1 MKKFFT
7 LLMAAMSCM
16 AASAKDYT
24 DQLTV
29 NFGGATTST
38 NRISLDRNEDGTLN
52 LVLHDFS
59 FGELPIGD
67 VKVDNI
73 SERQTAS
80 DRSVFYK
87 NGTVSVSLYGSP
99 IDLPLEVAGYELGGR
114 LYAKI
119 FINFGGS
126 TIDCTFGQG
135 FQFLNGGFE
144 NYETGENAEVKYPF
158 HIEPYNWHGFES
170 ADGDWASLVSGTPH
184 TFISDS
190 IAPGSTGQH
199 SVLLTSVDMW
209 SVAIANG
216 TLTTGRLHA
225 GAVSADDPKNNAYLD
240 MSKGDV
246 DKYKA
251 PFYQY
256 MDGTPDSL
264 AVWVKFIQG
273 TPQEDHPYATIS
285 TVITDG
291 TYYQEPCDNDKEY
304 ANILG
309 VARNNKIVTN
319 NGEWQRLVIPFDYD
333 SYKQNG
339 VEGKA
344 IFATISTNADPGCGS
359 VDSLYVDDIQ
369 LIYNN
374 EVKSISFKGN
384 TQKITDQSNVAVTFA
399 GSDEKVSF
407 DDITVTTTPNSFAF
421 PVSESEE
428 EGKVVYTYA
437 VLSNDLSNIIPVRV
451 AISNATGIHGVTSSE
466 NKTQTIYNI
475 NGQRV
480 QTMQPGQVYIVKD
493 ANGTHKVIK

>member
-38 NRISLDRNEDGTLN
+38 NTISLDRNEDGTLN

-59 FGELPIGD
+59 FSGMPIGD

-80 DRSVFYK
+80 GRSVFYK
-87 NGTVSVSLYGSP
+87 KGTVTVSLYGSP
-99 IDLPLEVAGYELGGR
+99 IELPLEVAGYDLDDR

-144 NYETGENAEVKYPF
+144 NYEVGENAEVNYPF
-158 HIEPYNWHGFES
+158 SVEPYNWHGFES
-170 ADGDWASLVSGTPH
+170 ADGDFAPVVNMLGKH
-184 TFISDS
+184 TFISEEH
-190 IAPGSTGQH
+190 APSSTGKY
-199 SVLLTSVDMW
+199 SVMLTSLNMGFTV
-209 SVAIANG
+209 ANG

-225 GAVSADDPKNNAYLD
+225 GAMSADDPKNNAYLD
-240 MSKGDV
+240 MSKEDV
-246 DKYKA
+246 DNYGA

-273 TPQEDHPYATIS
+273 TPQEAHPYATIS

-291 TYYQEPCDNDKEY
+291 TYYQEPCDKEY

-309 VARNNKIVTN
+309 VAHNNKIVTN

-333 SYKQNG
+333 SYKENG

-384 TQKITDQSNVAVTFA
+384 TQEITDQSNVAVTFA
-399 GSDEKVSF
+399 GSNEQVSF
-407 DDITVTTTPNSFAF
+407 KDITVTTTPNSFAF

-428 EGKVVYTYA
+428 DGNVVYTYA

>member
-29 NFGGATTST
+29 NFGEATTST
-38 NRISLDRNEDGTLN
+38 NMISLDRKEDGTLN

-80 DRSVFYK
+80 GRSVFYK
-87 NGTVSVSLYGSP
+87 KGTVTVSLYGSP
-99 IDLPLEVAGYELGGR
+99 IELPLEVAGYDLVDR

-144 NYETGENAEVKYPF
+144 NYEVGENAEVDYPF

-170 ADGDWASLVSGTPH
+170 ADGDLVSLVSGTPH

-209 SVAIANG
+209 LAIANG

-273 TPQEDHPYATIS
+273 TPQEAYPYATIS

-291 TYYQEPCDNDKEY
+291 TYYQEPCDKKY
-304 ANILG
+304 ANIFG

-339 VEGKA
+339 VKGKA
-344 IFATISTNADPGCGS
+344 IFATISTNAAPGCGS
-359 VDSLYVDDIQ
+359 TDSLYVDDIQ

-374 EVKSISFKGN
+374 GVKSISFKGN
-384 TQKITDQSNVAVTFA
+384 TQEITDQSNVAVTFA
-399 GSDEKVSF
+399 GSNEQVSF
-407 DDITVTTTPNSFAF
+407 DDIKVTTTPNSFAF

-428 EGKVVYTYA
+428 DGNVVYTYA

-451 AISNATGIHGVTSSE
+451 TISNATGIHGVTSSE

>member
-38 NRISLDRNEDGTLN
+38 NTISLDRKEDGTLN

-67 VKVDNI
+67 VQVDNI
-73 SERQTAS
+73 SERRIAS

-87 NGTVSVSLYGSP
+87 EDSVMVSLLGKKF
-99 IDLPLEVAGYELGGR
+99 PLQVAGYDLGDR

-119 FINFGGS
+119 YINIDLFGQS
-126 TIDCTFGQG
+126 QVIDCTFGQG
-135 FQFLNGGFE
+135 FQFMNGGFE
-144 NYETGENAEVKYPF
+144 NYEIGENAEVKYPF

-170 ADGDWASLVSGTPH
+170 ADGNLAGFVSSTPH
-184 TFISDS
+184 TFISEEH
-190 IAPGSTGQH
+190 APSSTGKY
-199 SVLLTSVDMW
+199 SVMLTSLQIGNIV
-209 SVAIANG
+209 ANG

-225 GAVSADDPKNNAYLD
+225 GAMSATDFQNNAYLD

-273 TPQEDHPYATIS
+273 TPQEKHPYATIS
-285 TVITDG
+285 TVITNG
-291 TYYQEPCDNDKEY
+291 TYYQEPCDKEY
-304 ANILG
+304 ANIFG
-309 VARNNKIVTN
+309 VARNNKITTN

-333 SYKQNG
+333 RYKQNG
-339 VEGKA
+339 VKGKA

-374 EVKSISFKGN
+374 GVKSISFKGN
-384 TQKITDQSNVAVTFA
+384 TQEITDQSNVAVTFA
-399 GSDEKVSF
+399 GSDEQVSF
-407 DDITVTTTPNSFAF
+407 KDITVTTTPNSFAF

-428 EGKVVYTYA
+428 DGNVVYTYA

>member
-29 NFGGATTST
+29 NFGEATTST
-38 NRISLDRNEDGTLN
+38 NTITLDHNEDGTLN
-52 LVLHDFS
+52 LVLRDFS
-59 FGELPIGD
+59 FNGMSIGD
-67 VKVDNI
+67 VQVDNI
-73 SERQTAS
+73 SKSQTAAG
-80 DRSVFYK
+80 RSVFYK
-87 NGTVSVSLYGSP
+87 NGTVTVSLNGSP
-99 IDLPLEVAGYELGGR
+99 IELPLEVAGYYDLGDR

-119 FINFGGS
+119 FINLFGQV
-126 TIDCTFGQG
+126 IDCTFGQG

-144 NYETGENAEVKYPF
+144 NYEIGENAEVKYPF
-158 HIEPYNWHGFES
+158 HVEPYNWHGFES

-209 SVAIANG
+209 LAIANG

-240 MSKGDV
+240 MSKEDV

-291 TYYQEPCDNDKEY
+291 TYYQEPCNTEY

-339 VEGKA
+339 VKGKA

-359 VDSLYVDDIQ
+359 ADSLYVDDIQ

-374 EVKSISFKGN
+374 GVKSISFKGK
-384 TQKITDQSNVAVTFA
+384 TQEITDQSNVAVTFA
-399 GSDEKVSF
+399 GSNEQVSF

-428 EGKVVYTYA
+428 DGNVVYTYA

>member
-7 LLMAAMSCM
+7 LLMAATSCM

-29 NFGGATTST
+29 NFGEATTST
-38 NRISLDRNEDGTLN
+38 NTITLDHNEDGTLS
-52 LVLHDFS
+52 LVLHDFNFS
-59 FGELPIGD
+59 GMLPIGD

-73 SERQTAS
+73 SESQTAS
-80 DRSVFYK
+80 GRSVFYK
-87 NGTVSVSLYGSP
+87 KDTVSVSLMGNTME
-99 IDLPLEVAGYELGGR
+99 LPLEVAGYDLVDR

-144 NYETGENAEVKYPF
+144 NYEVGENAEVKYPF
-158 HIEPYNWHGFES
+158 HVEPYNWHGFES
-170 ADGDWASLVSGTPH
+170 ADGGWASLVSGTPH

-199 SVLLTSVDMW
+199 SVLLTSVDIMGL
-209 SVAIANG
+209 AIANG

-240 MSKGDV
+240 MSKEDV

-273 TPQEDHPYATIS
+273 TPQENHPYATIS
-285 TVITDG
+285 TAITDG
-291 TYYQEPCDNDKEY
+291 TYYQEPCDKEY
-304 ANILG
+304 TNIFG
-309 VARNNKIVTN
+309 VARNSKITTN

-333 SYKQNG
+333 SYKQKG

-344 IFATISTNADPGCGS
+344 IFATISTNANPGYGS

-374 EVKSISFKGN
+374 EVKSISFKDN
-384 TQKITDQSNVAVTFA
+384 TQEITDQSNVAVTFA
-399 GSDEKVSF
+399 GSDEQVSF

-428 EGKVVYTYA
+428 DGNVVYTYA

>member
-38 NRISLDRNEDGTLN
+38 NTISLDRNEDGTLN

-59 FGELPIGD
+59 FSGMPIGD
-67 VKVDNI
+67 VQVDNI
-73 SERQTAS
+73 SESQTAS

-87 NGTVSVSLYGSP
+87 NGTVTVSLMGQT
-99 IDLPLEVAGYELGGR
+99 IELPLEVAGYDLGDR

-119 FINFGGS
+119 LIKFGDS

-135 FQFLNGGFE
+135 FQFQNGGFE
-144 NYETGENAEVKYPF
+144 NYEIGENAEVKYPF

-170 ADGDWASLVSGTPH
+170 ADGDLAGFVSGTPH
-184 TFISDS
+184 TFISEEH
-190 IAPGSTGQH
+190 APGSTGQH
-199 SVLLTSVDMW
+199 SVLVTSVDMW
-209 SVAIANG
+209 LAIANG

-225 GAVSADDPKNNAYLD
+225 GAVSADDSKNNAYLD
-240 MSKGDV
+240 MSKEDV

-273 TPQEDHPYATIS
+273 TPQEAHPYATIS
-285 TVITDG
+285 TAITDG
-291 TYYQEPCDNDKEY
+291 TYYQEPCDKEY
-304 ANILG
+304 TNILG

-359 VDSLYVDDIQ
+359 TDSLYVDDIQ

-384 TQKITDQSNVAVTFA
+384 TQEITDQSNVAVTFA
-399 GSDEKVSF
+399 GSNEQVSF
-407 DDITVTTTPNSFAF
+407 KDITITTTPNSFAF

-428 EGKVVYTYA
+428 DGNVVYTYA

>member
-38 NRISLDRNEDGTLN
+38 NTISLDRNEDGTLN

-59 FGELPIGD
+59 FSGMPIGD
-67 VKVDNI
+67 VQVDNI

-80 DRSVFYK
+80 RRSVFYK
-87 NGTVSVSLYGSP
+87 KGTVTVSLYGSP
-99 IDLPLEVAGYELGGR
+99 IELPLEVAGYELDDR

-119 FINFGGS
+119 FINLFGQV
-126 TIDCTFGQG
+126 IDCTFGQG

-144 NYETGENAEVKYPF
+144 NYKVGENAEVKYPF
-158 HIEPYNWHGFES
+158 HVEPYNWHGFES

-209 SVAIANG
+209 LAIANG

-240 MSKGDV
+240 MSKEDV

-291 TYYQEPCDNDKEY
+291 TYYQEPCNTEY

-339 VEGKA
+339 VKGKA
-344 IFATISTNADPGCGS
+344 IFATISTNAAPGCGS
-359 VDSLYVDDIQ
+359 ADSLYVDDIQ

-374 EVKSISFKGN
+374 GVKSISFKGK
-384 TQKITDQSNVAVTFA
+384 TQEITDQSNVAVTFA
-399 GSDEKVSF
+399 GSNEQVSF

-428 EGKVVYTYA
+428 DGNVVYTYA

>member
-29 NFGGATTST
+29 NFGEATTST
-38 NRISLDRNEDGTLN
+38 NTITLDHNEDGTLN
-52 LVLHDFS
+52 LVLRDFS
-59 FGELPIGD
+59 FNGMSIGD
-67 VKVDNI
+67 VQVDNI
-73 SERQTAS
+73 SKSQTAAG
-80 DRSVFYK
+80 RSVFYK
-87 NGTVSVSLYGSP
+87 NGTVTVSLNGSP
-99 IDLPLEVAGYELGGR
+99 IELPLEVAGYYDLGDR

-119 FINFGGS
+119 FINLFGQV
-126 TIDCTFGQG
+126 IDCTFGQG

-144 NYETGENAEVKYPF
+144 NYEIGENAEVKYPF
-158 HIEPYNWHGFES
+158 HVEPYNWHGFES

-209 SVAIANG
+209 LAIANG

-240 MSKGDV
+240 MSKEDV

-291 TYYQEPCDNDKEY
+291 TYYQEPCDEEY

-339 VEGKA
+339 VKGKA

-374 EVKSISFKGN
+374 GVKSISFKGN
-384 TQKITDQSNVAVTFA
+384 TQEITNQSNVAVTFA
-399 GSDEKVSF
+399 GSNEQVSF
-407 DDITVTTTPNSFAF
+407 KDITVTTTPNSFAF

-428 EGKVVYTYA
+428 DGNVVYTYA

>member
-59 FGELPIGD
+59 FSGMPIGD

-80 DRSVFYK
+80 GRSVFYK
-87 NGTVSVSLYGSP
+87 KGTVTVSLMGQTME
-99 IDLPLEVAGYELGGR
+99 LPLEVAGYDLDDR

-119 FINFGGS
+119 FINLFGQV
-126 TIDCTFGQG
+126 IDCTFGQG

-209 SVAIANG
+209 LAIANG

-225 GAVSADDPKNNAYLD
+225 GAMSADDPKNNAYLD
-240 MSKGDV
+240 MSKEDV

-273 TPQEDHPYATIS
+273 TPQEAHPYATIS

-291 TYYQEPCDNDKEY
+291 TYYQEPCDKEY

-384 TQKITDQSNVAVTFA
+384 TQEITDQSNVAVTFA
-399 GSDEKVSF
+399 GSDEQVSF

-428 EGKVVYTYA
+428 EGNVVYTYA

>member
-7 LLMAAMSCM
+7 LLMAATSCM

-29 NFGGATTST
+29 NFGEATTST
-38 NRISLDRNEDGTLN
+38 NTISLDHNENGTLS
-52 LVLHDFS
+52 LVLHDFNFS
-59 FGELPIGD
+59 GMLPIGD

-73 SERQTAS
+73 SESQTAS
-80 DRSVFYK
+80 GRSVFYK
-87 NGTVSVSLYGSP
+87 KDTISVSLMGNTME
-99 IDLPLEVAGYELGGR
+99 LPLEVAGYVLDDR

-119 FINFGGS
+119 FINFEGS

-144 NYETGENAEVKYPF
+144 NYEIGENAEVKYPF
-158 HIEPYNWHGFES
+158 SVEPYNWHGFES
-170 ADGDWASLVSGTPH
+170 ADGDFAPVVNMLGKH
-184 TFISDS
+184 TFISEEH
-190 IAPGSTGQH
+190 APGSTGKY
-199 SVLLTSVDMW
+199 SVMLTSLKILGTV
-209 SVAIANG
+209 ANG

-225 GAVSADDPKNNAYLD
+225 GAGSADDPKNNAYLD
-240 MSKGDV
+240 MSKEDV
-246 DKYKA
+246 DNYGA

-273 TPQEDHPYATIS
+273 TPQETHPYATIS
-285 TVITDG
+285 TAITDG
-291 TYYQEPCDNDKEY
+291 TYYQEPCDKKY
-304 ANILG
+304 TNIFG
-309 VARNNKIVTN
+309 VARNSKITTN

-339 VEGKA
+339 VKGKA
-344 IFATISTNADPGCGS
+344 IFATISTNAAPGCGS

-374 EVKSISFKGN
+374 GVKSISFKGN

-399 GSDEKVSF
+399 GSDEQVSF
-407 DDITVTTTPNSFAF
+407 KNITVTTTPNSFAF

-428 EGKVVYTYA
+428 DGNVVYTYA

>member
-1 MKKFFT
+1 
-7 LLMAAMSCM
+7 MAAMSCM

-38 NRISLDRNEDGTLN
+38 NTISLDRNEDGTLN

-59 FGELPIGD
+59 FSGMPIGD

-80 DRSVFYK
+80 GRSVFYK

-99 IDLPLEVAGYELGGR
+99 IDLPLEVAGYDLGDR

-119 FINFGGS
+119 FINLFGQV
-126 TIDCTFGQG
+126 IDCTFGQG

-144 NYETGENAEVKYPF
+144 NYEVGENAEVNYPF
-158 HIEPYNWHGFES
+158 HVEPYNWHGFES
-170 ADGDWASLVSGTPH
+170 ADGDLVSLVSGTPH

-209 SVAIANG
+209 LAIANG

-273 TPQEDHPYATIS
+273 TPQEAHPYATIS
-285 TVITDG
+285 TAITDG
-291 TYYQEPCDNDKEY
+291 TYYQEPCDKEY
-304 ANILG
+304 TNIFG
-309 VARNNKIVTN
+309 VARNNKIATN

-359 VDSLYVDDIQ
+359 TDSLYVDDIQ

-374 EVKSISFKGN
+374 GVKSISFKGN
-384 TQKITDQSNVAVTFA
+384 TQEITDQSNVAVTFA
-399 GSDEKVSF
+399 GSDEQVSF

-428 EGKVVYTYA
+428 EGNVVYTYA

>member
-16 AASAKDYT
+16 AASAEDYT

-38 NRISLDRNEDGTLN
+38 NTISLDRNEDGTLN

-59 FGELPIGD
+59 FDELPIGD

-73 SERQTAS
+73 SESQTAS
-80 DRSVFYK
+80 GRSVFYK
-87 NGTVSVSLYGSP
+87 KGTVTVSLYGSP
-99 IDLPLEVAGYELGGR
+99 IDLPLEVAGYDLGDR

-119 FINFGGS
+119 FINLFGQV
-126 TIDCTFGQG
+126 IDCTFGQG

-144 NYETGENAEVKYPF
+144 NYEVGENAEVNYPF
-158 HIEPYNWHGFES
+158 HVEPYNWHGFES
-170 ADGDWASLVSGTPH
+170 ADGDLVSLVSGTPH

-209 SVAIANG
+209 LAIANG

-240 MSKGDV
+240 MSKEDV

-273 TPQEDHPYATIS
+273 TPQEAHPYATIS
-285 TVITDG
+285 TAITDG
-291 TYYQEPCDNDKEY
+291 TYYQEPCDKEY
-304 ANILG
+304 TNIFG
-309 VARNNKIVTN
+309 VARNSKITTN

-359 VDSLYVDDIQ
+359 TDSLYVDDIQ

-384 TQKITDQSNVAVTFA
+384 TQEITDQSNVAVTFA
-399 GSDEKVSF
+399 GSDEQVSF

-428 EGKVVYTYA
+428 DGNVVYTYA

>member
-1 MKKFFT
+1 MKNFFT

-29 NFGGATTST
+29 DFGGATTST
-38 NRISLDRNEDGTLN
+38 NTISLDRNEDGTLN

-59 FGELPIGD
+59 FDELPIGD

-73 SERQTAS
+73 SESQTAS
-80 DRSVFYK
+80 GRSVFYK
-87 NGTVSVSLYGSP
+87 NGTVTVSLYGSP
-99 IDLPLEVAGYELGGR
+99 IELPLEVAGYDLGDR

-119 FINFGGS
+119 FINLFDQV
-126 TIDCTFGQG
+126 IDCTFGQG

-144 NYETGENAEVKYPF
+144 NYEVGENAEVNYPF
-158 HIEPYNWHGFES
+158 HVEPYNWHGFES
-170 ADGDWASLVSGTPH
+170 ADGDLVSLVSGTPH

-209 SVAIANG
+209 LAIANG

-273 TPQEDHPYATIS
+273 TPQEAHPYATIS
-285 TVITDG
+285 TAITDG
-291 TYYQEPCDNDKEY
+291 TYYQEPCDKEY
-304 ANILG
+304 TNIFG
-309 VARNNKIVTN
+309 VARNNKIATN

-359 VDSLYVDDIQ
+359 TDSLYVDDIQ

-384 TQKITDQSNVAVTFA
+384 TQEITDQSNVAVTFA
-399 GSDEKVSF
+399 GSDEQVSF

-428 EGKVVYTYA
+428 DGNVVYTYA

>member
-38 NRISLDRNEDGTLN
+38 NTISLDRNEDGTLN
-52 LVLHDFS
+52 LVLRDFNFS
-59 FGELPIGD
+59 GMLPIGD

-73 SERQTAS
+73 SESQTAS
-80 DRSVFYK
+80 GRSVFYK
-87 NGTVSVSLYGSP
+87 KDTISVSLMGNTME
-99 IDLPLEVAGYELGGR
+99 LPLEVAGYDLGDR

-119 FINFGGS
+119 FINFGKDV
-126 TIDCTFGQG
+126 IDCTFGQG

-144 NYETGENAEVKYPF
+144 NYKIDENAEVDYPF
-158 HIEPYNWHGFES
+158 SVEPYNWHGFES
-170 ADGDWASLVSGTPH
+170 ADGKYASMVNMLGKH
-184 TFISDS
+184 TFISEEH
-190 IAPGSTGQH
+190 APSSTGKY
-199 SVLLTSVDMW
+199 SVMLTSLNMGFTV
-209 SVAIANG
+209 ANG

-225 GAVSADDPKNNAYLD
+225 GAMSATDLQNNAYLD
-240 MSKGDV
+240 MSKEDV
-246 DKYKA
+246 DNYGA

-264 AVWVKFIQG
+264 AVWVKFVQG
-273 TPQEDHPYATIS
+273 TPQEAHPYATIS
-285 TVITDG
+285 TAITDG
-291 TYYQEPCDNDKEY
+291 TYYQEPCDKEY
-304 ANILG
+304 TNIFG
-309 VARNNKIVTN
+309 VARDNKIATN

-359 VDSLYVDDIQ
+359 ADSLYVDDIQ

-374 EVKSISFKGN
+374 GVKSISFNGN
-384 TQKITDQSNVAVTFA
+384 TQEITDQSNVAVTFA
-399 GSDEKVSF
+399 GSNEKVSF
-407 DDITVTTTPNSFAF
+407 DDITVTTTSNSFAF

-428 EGKVVYTYA
+428 EGNVVYTYA

-466 NKTQTIYNI
+466 NKTQTIYDI

>member
-1 MKKFFT
+1 
-7 LLMAAMSCM
+7 MAAMSCM

-29 NFGGATTST
+29 NFGEATTST
-38 NRISLDRNEDGTLN
+38 NTITLDHNEDGTLN
-52 LVLHDFS
+52 LVLRDFS
-59 FGELPIGD
+59 FNGMSIGD
-67 VKVDNI
+67 VQVDNI
-73 SERQTAS
+73 SKSQTAAG
-80 DRSVFYK
+80 RSVFYK
-87 NGTVSVSLYGSP
+87 NGTVTVSLNGSP
-99 IDLPLEVAGYELGGR
+99 IELPLEVAGYYDLGDR

-119 FINFGGS
+119 FINLFGQV
-126 TIDCTFGQG
+126 IDCTFGQG

-144 NYETGENAEVKYPF
+144 NYEIGENAEVKYPF
-158 HIEPYNWHGFES
+158 HVEPYNWHGFES

-209 SVAIANG
+209 LAIANG

-240 MSKGDV
+240 MSKEDV

-291 TYYQEPCDNDKEY
+291 TYYQEPCNTEY

-339 VEGKA
+339 VKGKA
-344 IFATISTNADPGCGS
+344 IFATISTNAAPGCGS
-359 VDSLYVDDIQ
+359 ADSLYVDDIQ

-374 EVKSISFKGN
+374 GVKSISFKGK
-384 TQKITDQSNVAVTFA
+384 TQEITDQSNVAVTFA
-399 GSDEKVSF
+399 GSNEQVSF

-421 PVSESEE
+421 PVSESKE
-428 EGKVVYTYA
+428 EGNAVYTYA
-437 VLSNDLSNIIPVRV
+437 VLSNDLSNIIPVKV
-451 AISNATGIHGVTSSE
+451 TISPNATGIHGVTSSE
-466 NKTQTIYNI
+466 NKPQTIYDI

>member
-38 NRISLDRNEDGTLN
+38 NMISLDRNEDGTLN
-52 LVLHDFS
+52 LVLHGFS
-59 FGELPIGD
+59 FSGMPIGD

-87 NGTVSVSLYGSP
+87 KGTVTVSLYGSP
-99 IDLPLEVAGYELGGR
+99 IDLPLEVAGYDLGDR

-144 NYETGENAEVKYPF
+144 NYEVGENAEVNYPF
-158 HIEPYNWHGFES
+158 SVEPYNWHGFES
-170 ADGDWASLVSGTPH
+170 ADGDFAPVVNMLGKH
-184 TFISDS
+184 TFISEEH
-190 IAPGSTGQH
+190 APSSTGKY
-199 SVLLTSVDMW
+199 SVMLTSLNMGFTV
-209 SVAIANG
+209 ANG

-225 GAVSADDPKNNAYLD
+225 GAMSATDLQNNAYLD
-240 MSKGDV
+240 MSKEDV
-246 DKYKA
+246 DNYEA

-291 TYYQEPCDNDKEY
+291 TYYQEPCDKEY

-333 SYKQNG
+333 SYNKQNE

-374 EVKSISFKGN
+374 GVKSISFKGN
-384 TQKITDQSNVAVTFA
+384 TQEITDQSNVAVTFA
-399 GSDEKVSF
+399 GSNEQVSF
-407 DDITVTTTPNSFAF
+407 KDITVTTTPNSFAF

-428 EGKVVYTYA
+428 DGNVVYTYA

-466 NKTQTIYNI
+466 NKPQTIYNI

>member
-38 NRISLDRNEDGTLN
+38 NMISLDRNEDGTLN

-59 FGELPIGD
+59 FSGMPIGD

-73 SERQTAS
+73 SESQTAS
-80 DRSVFYK
+80 GRSVFYK
-87 NGTVSVSLYGSP
+87 KGTVTVSLNGSP
-99 IDLPLEVAGYELGGR
+99 IELPLEVAGYDLGDR

-119 FINFGGS
+119 FINLFGQV
-126 TIDCTFGQG
+126 IDCTFGQG

-144 NYETGENAEVKYPF
+144 NYEVGENAEVNYPF
-158 HIEPYNWHGFES
+158 HVEPYNWHGFES
-170 ADGDWASLVSGTPH
+170 ADGDLVSLVSGTPH

-209 SVAIANG
+209 LAIANG

-273 TPQEDHPYATIS
+273 TPQEAHPYATIS
-285 TVITDG
+285 TAITDG
-291 TYYQEPCDNDKEY
+291 TYYQEPCDKEY
-304 ANILG
+304 TNIFG
-309 VARNNKIVTN
+309 VARNNKIATN

-359 VDSLYVDDIQ
+359 TDSLYVDDIQ

-374 EVKSISFKGN
+374 GVKSISFKGN
-384 TQKITDQSNVAVTFA
+384 TQEITDQSNVAVTFA
-399 GSDEKVSF
+399 GSDEQVSF

-428 EGKVVYTYA
+428 EGNVVYTYA

-451 AISNATGIHGVTSSE
+451 AISNATGIHCVTSSE

>member
-7 LLMAAMSCM
+7 LLMAATSCM

-29 NFGGATTST
+29 NFGEATTST
-38 NRISLDRNEDGTLN
+38 NTITLDHNEDGTLS
-52 LVLHDFS
+52 LVLHDFNFS
-59 FGELPIGD
+59 GMLPIGD

-73 SERQTAS
+73 SESQTAS
-80 DRSVFYK
+80 GRSVFYK
-87 NGTVSVSLYGSP
+87 KDTVSVSLMGNTME
-99 IDLPLEVAGYELGGR
+99 LPLEVAGYDLVDR

-144 NYETGENAEVKYPF
+144 NYEVGENAEVKYPF

-170 ADGDWASLVSGTPH
+170 ADGNLAGFVSSTPH
-184 TFISDS
+184 TFISEEH
-190 IAPGSTGQH
+190 APSSTGKY
-199 SVLLTSVDMW
+199 SVMLTSLQIGRIV
-209 SVAIANG
+209 ANG

-225 GAVSADDPKNNAYLD
+225 GAMSADDSKNNAYLD
-240 MSKGDV
+240 KSKEDV
-246 DKYKA
+246 DNYGA

-273 TPQEDHPYATIS
+273 TPQEAHPYATIS

-291 TYYQEPCDNDKEY
+291 TYYQEPCDKEY
-304 ANILG
+304 TNIFG

-339 VEGKA
+339 VKGKA

-374 EVKSISFKGN
+374 EVKSISFNGN
-384 TQKITDQSNVAVTFA
+384 TQEITDQSNVAVTFA
-399 GSDEKVSF
+399 GSDEQVSF

-428 EGKVVYTYA
+428 DGNVVYTYA

>member
-38 NRISLDRNEDGTLN
+38 NTISLDRNEDGTLN

-59 FGELPIGD
+59 FSGMPIGD

-73 SERQTAS
+73 SEIRTAS

-87 NGTVSVSLYGSP
+87 NGTVTVSLYGSP
-99 IDLPLEVAGYELGGR
+99 IELPLEVAGYELDDR

-119 FINFGGS
+119 FINLFDQV
-126 TIDCTFGQG
+126 IDCTFGQG

-144 NYETGENAEVKYPF
+144 NYEVGENAEVKYPF

-209 SVAIANG
+209 LAIANG

-225 GAVSADDPKNNAYLD
+225 DAMSADDPKNNAYLD

-273 TPQEDHPYATIS
+273 TPQEAYPYATIS

-291 TYYQEPCDNDKEY
+291 TYYQEPCDKKY
-304 ANILG
+304 ANIFG

-333 SYKQNG
+333 SYKENG
-339 VEGKA
+339 VKGKA
-344 IFATISTNADPGCGS
+344 IFATISTNAAPGCGS

-384 TQKITDQSNVAVTFA
+384 TQEITNQSNVAVTFT

-421 PVSESEE
+421 PVSESKE

-437 VLSNDLSNIIPVRV
+437 VLSNDLSNIIPVKV
-451 AISNATGIHGVTSSE
+451 TISPNATGIHGVTSSE
-466 NKTQTIYNI
+466 NKPQTIYDI

>member
-38 NRISLDRNEDGTLN
+38 NTITLDHNEDGTLN
-52 LVLHDFS
+52 LVLRDFS
-59 FGELPIGD
+59 FNGMSIGD
-67 VKVDNI
+67 VQVDNI
-73 SERQTAS
+73 SKSQTAAG
-80 DRSVFYK
+80 RSVFYK
-87 NGTVSVSLYGSP
+87 NGTVTVSLNGSP
-99 IDLPLEVAGYELGGR
+99 IELPLEVAGYYDLGDR

-119 FINFGGS
+119 FINLFGQV
-126 TIDCTFGQG
+126 IDCTFGQG

-144 NYETGENAEVKYPF
+144 NYEIGENAEVKYPF
-158 HIEPYNWHGFES
+158 HVEPYNWHGFES

-209 SVAIANG
+209 LAIANG

-240 MSKGDV
+240 TSKGDV

-291 TYYQEPCDNDKEY
+291 TYYQEPCDKKY

-344 IFATISTNADPGCGS
+344 IFATISTNADPGSGS

-374 EVKSISFKGN
+374 GVKSIRFKDN
-384 TQKITDQSNVAVTFA
+384 TQEITDQSNVAVTFA
-399 GSDEKVSF
+399 GSNEQVSF

-428 EGKVVYTYA
+428 DGNVVYTYA

>member
-29 NFGGATTST
+29 NFGEATTST
-38 NRISLDRNEDGTLN
+38 NTITLDHNEDGTLN

-59 FGELPIGD
+59 FNGMPIGN
-67 VKVDNI
+67 VEVDNI
-73 SERQTAS
+73 SERRIAS

-87 NGTVSVSLYGSP
+87 KDTVSVSLMGIP
-99 IDLPLEVAGYELGGR
+99 MGLPLEVAGYELGDR

-119 FINFGGS
+119 FINFGSS

-144 NYETGENAEVKYPF
+144 NYKIDENAEVKYPF

-170 ADGDWASLVSGTPH
+170 ADGDLAPVVNMLGGH
-184 TFISDS
+184 TFISEEH
-190 IAPGSTGQH
+190 APGSTGKY
-199 SVLLTSVDMW
+199 SVMLTSVDLDGT
-209 SVAIANG
+209 VANG

-225 GAVSADDPKNNAYLD
+225 GAMSADDPKNNAYLD

-273 TPQEDHPYATIS
+273 TPQEAHPYATIS
-285 TVITDG
+285 TAITDG
-291 TYYQEPCDNDKEY
+291 TYYQEPCDKEY

-339 VEGKA
+339 VKGKA

-359 VDSLYVDDIQ
+359 ADSLYVDDIQ

-374 EVKSISFKGN
+374 GVKSISFKGN

-399 GSDEKVSF
+399 GSDEQVSF

-428 EGKVVYTYA
+428 DGNVVYTYA

>member
-38 NRISLDRNEDGTLN
+38 NTISLDRNENGTLI

-59 FGELPIGD
+59 FGEMSIGD
-67 VKVDNI
+67 VQVDNI

-80 DRSVFYK
+80 GRSVFYK
-87 NGTVSVSLYGSP
+87 KGTVTVSLMGQT
-99 IDLPLEVAGYELGGR
+99 IELPLEVAGYDLVDR

-158 HIEPYNWHGFES
+158 HVEPYNWHGFES

-225 GAVSADDPKNNAYLD
+225 GAMSADDPKNNAYLD

-273 TPQEDHPYATIS
+273 TPQEKHPYATIS

-291 TYYQEPCDNDKEY
+291 TYYQEPCDNEY

-333 SYKQNG
+333 SYKENG

-359 VDSLYVDDIQ
+359 ADSLYVDDIQ

-374 EVKSISFKGN
+374 GVKSISFKGK
-384 TQKITDQSNVAVTFA
+384 TQEITDQSNVAVTFA
-399 GSDEKVSF
+399 GSNEQVSF

-421 PVSESEE
+421 PVSESKE
-428 EGKVVYTYA
+428 EGNAVYTYA
-437 VLSNDLSNIIPVRV
+437 VLSNDLSNIIPVKV
-451 AISNATGIHGVTSSE
+451 TISPNATGIHGVTSSE
-466 NKTQTIYNI
+466 NKPQTIYNI

>member
-7 LLMAAMSCM
+7 LLMAATSCM

-29 NFGGATTST
+29 NFGEATTST
-38 NRISLDRNEDGTLN
+38 NTISLDHNENGTLS
-52 LVLHDFS
+52 LVLHDFNFS
-59 FGELPIGD
+59 GMLPIGD

-73 SERQTAS
+73 SESQTAS
-80 DRSVFYK
+80 GRSVFYK
-87 NGTVSVSLYGSP
+87 KDTISVSLMGNTME
-99 IDLPLEVAGYELGGR
+99 LPLEVAGYVLDDR

-144 NYETGENAEVKYPF
+144 NYEIGENAEVKYPF
-158 HIEPYNWHGFES
+158 SVEPYNWHGFES
-170 ADGDWASLVSGTPH
+170 ADGDFAPVVNMLGKH
-184 TFISDS
+184 TFISEEH
-190 IAPGSTGQH
+190 APGSTGKY
-199 SVLLTSVDMW
+199 SVMLTSLKILGTV
-209 SVAIANG
+209 ANG

-225 GAVSADDPKNNAYLD
+225 GAGSADDPKNNAYLD
-240 MSKGDV
+240 MSKEDV
-246 DKYKA
+246 DNYGA

-273 TPQEDHPYATIS
+273 TPQETHPYATIS
-285 TVITDG
+285 TAITDG
-291 TYYQEPCDNDKEY
+291 TYYQEPCDKKY
-304 ANILG
+304 TNIFG
-309 VARNNKIVTN
+309 VARNSKITTN

-339 VEGKA
+339 VKGKA
-344 IFATISTNADPGCGS
+344 IFATISTNAAPGCGS

-374 EVKSISFKGN
+374 GVKSISFKGN

-399 GSDEKVSF
+399 GSDEQVSF
-407 DDITVTTTPNSFAF
+407 KNITVTTTPNSFAF

-428 EGKVVYTYA
+428 DGNVVYTYA

>member
-38 NRISLDRNEDGTLN
+38 NTISLDRNENGTLN
-52 LVLHDFS
+52 LVLRDFS
-59 FGELPIGD
+59 FDEMSIGD

-73 SERQTAS
+73 SEIKTAAG
-80 DRSVFYK
+80 RSVFYK
-87 NGTVSVSLYGSP
+87 KGTVTVSLYGSP
-99 IDLPLEVAGYELGGR
+99 IELPLEVAGYDLGDR

-119 FINFGGS
+119 FINLFDQV
-126 TIDCTFGQG
+126 IDCTFGQG

-144 NYETGENAEVKYPF
+144 NYEIGENAEVKYPF

-209 SVAIANG
+209 LAIANG

-225 GAVSADDPKNNAYLD
+225 GAMSADDPKNNAYLD
-240 MSKGDV
+240 MSKEDV

-273 TPQEDHPYATIS
+273 TPQETHPYATIS

-291 TYYQEPCDNDKEY
+291 TYYQEPCDKEY
-304 ANILG
+304 ANIFG

-319 NGEWQRLVIPFDYD
+319 NGVWQRLVIPFDYD

-384 TQKITDQSNVAVTFA
+384 TQEITDQSNVAVTFA
-399 GSDEKVSF
+399 GSNEQVSF

-421 PVSESEE
+421 PVSESKE

-437 VLSNDLSNIIPVRV
+437 VLSNDLSNIIPVKV
-451 AISNATGIHGVTSSE
+451 TISPNATGIHGVTSSE
-466 NKTQTIYNI
+466 NKPQTIYDI

>member
-38 NRISLDRNEDGTLN
+38 NMISLDRNEDGTLN

-59 FGELPIGD
+59 FSGMPIGD

-73 SERQTAS
+73 SESQTAS
-80 DRSVFYK
+80 GRSVFYK
-87 NGTVSVSLYGSP
+87 KGTVTVSLYGSP
-99 IDLPLEVAGYELGGR
+99 IELPLEVAGYDLGDR

-119 FINFGGS
+119 FINFGKKDV
-126 TIDCTFGQG
+126 IDCTFGQG

-144 NYETGENAEVKYPF
+144 NYEVGENAEVNYPF
-158 HIEPYNWHGFES
+158 HIEPYNRHGFES
-170 ADGDWASLVSGTPH
+170 ADGDLAPVVNMLGKH
-184 TFISDS
+184 TFISEEH
-190 IAPGSTGQH
+190 APGSTGKY
-199 SVLLTSVDMW
+199 SVMLTSVDLDGT
-209 SVAIANG
+209 VANG

-225 GAVSADDPKNNAYLD
+225 GSMTATDFQNNAYLD
-240 MSKGDV
+240 TLKGDV

-291 TYYQEPCDNDKEY
+291 TYYQEPCDKEY

-333 SYKQNG
+333 SYKENG

-359 VDSLYVDDIQ
+359 TDSLYVDDIQ

-374 EVKSISFKGN
+374 GVKSISFKDN
-384 TQKITDQSNVAVTFA
+384 TQEITDQSNVAVTFA
-399 GSDEKVSF
+399 GSNEQVSF
-407 DDITVTTTPNSFAF
+407 KDITVTTTPNSFAF

-428 EGKVVYTYA
+428 DGNVVYTYA

>member
-38 NRISLDRNEDGTLN
+38 NTISLDRNEDGTLN

-59 FGELPIGD
+59 FDELPIGD
-67 VKVDNI
+67 VQVDNI
-73 SERQTAS
+73 SESQTAS
-80 DRSVFYK
+80 GRSVFYK
-87 NGTVSVSLYGSP
+87 SGTVTVSLYDSP
-99 IDLPLEVAGYELGGR
+99 IELPLEVAGYDLGDR

-119 FINFGGS
+119 FINLFGQV
-126 TIDCTFGQG
+126 IDCTFGQG

-144 NYETGENAEVKYPF
+144 NYEIGENAEVKYPF
-158 HIEPYNWHGFES
+158 SVEPYNWHGFES
-170 ADGDWASLVSGTPH
+170 ADGDFASMVNMLGKH
-184 TFISDS
+184 TFISEEHAHS
-190 IAPGSTGQH
+190 STGKY
-199 SVLLTSVDMW
+199 SVMLTSLDMGFT
-209 SVAIANG
+209 VANG

-225 GAVSADDPKNNAYLD
+225 GAMSATDLQNNAYLD
-240 MSKGDV
+240 MSKEDV
-246 DKYKA
+246 DNYEA

-273 TPQEDHPYATIS
+273 TPQEAHPYATIS
-285 TVITDG
+285 TAITDG
-291 TYYQEPCDNDKEY
+291 TYYQEPCDKEY

-333 SYKQNG
+333 SYKENG

-384 TQKITDQSNVAVTFA
+384 TQEITDQSNVAVTFA
-399 GSDEKVSF
+399 GSDEQVSF

-428 EGKVVYTYA
+428 DGNVVYTYA

>member
-29 NFGGATTST
+29 NFGEATTST
-38 NRISLDRNEDGTLN
+38 NTITLDHNEDGTLN
-52 LVLHDFS
+52 LVLRDFS
-59 FGELPIGD
+59 FNGMSIGD
-67 VKVDNI
+67 VQVDNI
-73 SERQTAS
+73 SKSQTAAG
-80 DRSVFYK
+80 RSVFYK
-87 NGTVSVSLYGSP
+87 NGTVTVSLNGSP
-99 IDLPLEVAGYELGGR
+99 IELPLEVAGYYDLGDR

-119 FINFGGS
+119 FINLFGQV
-126 TIDCTFGQG
+126 IDCTFGQG

-144 NYETGENAEVKYPF
+144 NYEIGENAEVKYPF
-158 HIEPYNWHGFES
+158 HVEPYNWHGFES

-209 SVAIANG
+209 LAIANG

-240 MSKGDV
+240 MSKEDV

-291 TYYQEPCDNDKEY
+291 TYYQEPCNTEY

-339 VEGKA
+339 VKGKA
-344 IFATISTNADPGCGS
+344 IFATISTNAAPGCGS
-359 VDSLYVDDIQ
+359 ADSLYVDDIQ

-374 EVKSISFKGN
+374 GVKSISFKGK
-384 TQKITDQSNVAVTFA
+384 TQEITDQSNVAVTFA
-399 GSDEKVSF
+399 GSNEQVSF

-421 PVSESEE
+421 PVSESKE
-428 EGKVVYTYA
+428 EGNAVYTYA
-437 VLSNDLSNIIPVRV
+437 VLSNDLSNIIPVKV
-451 AISNATGIHGVTSSE
+451 TISPNATGIHGVTSSE
-466 NKTQTIYNI
+466 NKPQTIYDI

>member
-38 NRISLDRNEDGTLN
+38 NTISLDRNEDGTLN

-59 FGELPIGD
+59 FGEMSIGD
-67 VKVDNI
+67 VQVDNI
-73 SERQTAS
+73 SERQTAA

-87 NGTVSVSLYGSP
+87 KGTVTVSLYGSP
-99 IDLPLEVAGYELGGR
+99 IELPLEVAGYDLGDR

-119 FINFGGS
+119 FINLFDQV
-126 TIDCTFGQG
+126 IDCTFGQG

-144 NYETGENAEVKYPF
+144 NYEIGENAEVDYPF

-170 ADGDWASLVSGTPH
+170 ADGDLVSLVSGTPH

-209 SVAIANG
+209 LAIANG

-273 TPQEDHPYATIS
+273 TPQEAHPYATIS

-291 TYYQEPCDNDKEY
+291 TYYQEPCDKEY

-309 VARNNKIVTN
+309 VARNSKITTN

-359 VDSLYVDDIQ
+359 TDSLYVDDIQ

-384 TQKITDQSNVAVTFA
+384 TQEITDQSNVAVTFA
-399 GSDEKVSF
+399 GSNEQVSF

-428 EGKVVYTYA
+428 DGNVVYTYA

-451 AISNATGIHGVTSSE
+451 AISNATGIHGVASSE

>member
-16 AASAKDYT
+16 AASAEDYT

-38 NRISLDRNEDGTLN
+38 NTISLDRNEDGTLN

-59 FGELPIGD
+59 FDELPIGD

-73 SERQTAS
+73 SESQTAS
-80 DRSVFYK
+80 GRSVFYK
-87 NGTVSVSLYGSP
+87 KGTVTVSLYGSP
-99 IDLPLEVAGYELGGR
+99 IDLPLEVAGYDLGDR

-119 FINFGGS
+119 FINLFGQV
-126 TIDCTFGQG
+126 IDCTFGQG

-144 NYETGENAEVKYPF
+144 NYEVGENAEVKYPF
-158 HIEPYNWHGFES
+158 HVEPYNWHGFES

-209 SVAIANG
+209 LAIANG

-240 MSKGDV
+240 MSKEDV

-291 TYYQEPCDNDKEY
+291 TYYQEPCNTEY

-344 IFATISTNADPGCGS
+344 ILATISTNADPGCGS
-359 VDSLYVDDIQ
+359 TDSLYVDDIQ

-374 EVKSISFKGN
+374 GVKSISFKGN
-384 TQKITDQSNVAVTFA
+384 TKEITDQSNVAVTFA
-399 GSDEKVSF
+399 GSDEQVSF

-428 EGKVVYTYA
+428 EGNVVYTYA
-437 VLSNDLSNIIPVRV
+437 VLSNDLSNIIPVKV
-451 AISNATGIHGVTSSE
+451 TISSNATGIHGVTSSE

>member
-1 MKKFFT
+1 
-7 LLMAAMSCM
+7 MAAMSCM

-29 NFGGATTST
+29 NFGEATTST
-38 NRISLDRNEDGTLN
+38 NTITLDHNEDGTLN
-52 LVLHDFS
+52 LVLRDFS
-59 FGELPIGD
+59 FNGMSIGD
-67 VKVDNI
+67 VQVDNI
-73 SERQTAS
+73 SKSQTAAG
-80 DRSVFYK
+80 RSVFYK
-87 NGTVSVSLYGSP
+87 NGTVTVSLNGSP
-99 IDLPLEVAGYELGGR
+99 IELPLEVAGYYDLGDR

-119 FINFGGS
+119 FINLFGQV
-126 TIDCTFGQG
+126 IDCTFGQG

-144 NYETGENAEVKYPF
+144 NYEIGENAEVKYPF
-158 HIEPYNWHGFES
+158 HVEPYNWHGFES

-209 SVAIANG
+209 LAIANG

-240 MSKGDV
+240 MSKEDV

-291 TYYQEPCDNDKEY
+291 TYYQEPCDEEY

-339 VEGKA
+339 VKGKA

-374 EVKSISFKGN
+374 GVKSISFKGN
-384 TQKITDQSNVAVTFA
+384 TQEITNQSNVAVTFA
-399 GSDEKVSF
+399 GSNEQVSF
-407 DDITVTTTPNSFAF
+407 KDITVTTTPNSFAF

-428 EGKVVYTYA
+428 DGNVVYTYA

>member
-38 NRISLDRNEDGTLN
+38 NMISLDRNEDGTLN

-59 FGELPIGD
+59 FSGMPIGD

-80 DRSVFYK
+80 GRSVFYK
-87 NGTVSVSLYGSP
+87 KGTVTVSLYGSP
-99 IDLPLEVAGYELGGR
+99 IELPLEVAGYDLDDR

-119 FINFGGS
+119 FINFVGS

-144 NYETGENAEVKYPF
+144 NYEIDENAEVKYPF
-158 HIEPYNWHGFES
+158 HVEPYNWHGFES

-209 SVAIANG
+209 LAIANG

-225 GAVSADDPKNNAYLD
+225 GAVSADDSKNNAYLD

-291 TYYQEPCDNDKEY
+291 TYYQEPCDKEY
-304 ANILG
+304 TNIFG
-309 VARNNKIVTN
+309 VARNSKITTN

-359 VDSLYVDDIQ
+359 ADSLYVDDIQ

-374 EVKSISFKGN
+374 GVKSISFKDN
-384 TQKITDQSNVAVTFA
+384 TQEITDQSNVAVTFA
-399 GSDEKVSF
+399 GSDEQVSF
-407 DDITVTTTPNSFAF
+407 DDIMVTTTPNSFAF

-428 EGKVVYTYA
+428 DGNVVYTYA

>member
-7 LLMAAMSCM
+7 LLMAATSCM

-38 NRISLDRNEDGTLN
+38 NTITLDHNEDRTLS
-52 LVLHDFS
+52 LVLHDFNFS
-59 FGELPIGD
+59 GMLPIGD
-67 VKVDNI
+67 VKVDSI

-87 NGTVSVSLYGSP
+87 KDTVSVSLMGNTME
-99 IDLPLEVAGYELGGR
+99 LPLEVAGYVLGDR

-144 NYETGENAEVKYPF
+144 NYEVGENAEVKYPF

-170 ADGDWASLVSGTPH
+170 ADGDLAPVVNMLGKH
-184 TFISDS
+184 TFISEEH
-190 IAPGSTGQH
+190 APGSTGKY
-199 SVLLTSVDMW
+199 SVMLTSVDLDGT
-209 SVAIANG
+209 VANG

-225 GAVSADDPKNNAYLD
+225 GSMTADDPKNNAYLD

-273 TPQEDHPYATIS
+273 TPQEANPYATIS

-291 TYYQEPCDNDKEY
+291 TYYQEPCDKEY

-333 SYKQNG
+333 SYKQKG

-344 IFATISTNADPGCGS
+344 IFATISTNAAPGCGS

-384 TQKITDQSNVAVTFA
+384 TQEITDQSNVAVTFA
-399 GSDEKVSF
+399 GSNEQVSF
-407 DDITVTTTPNSFAF
+407 KDITVTTTPNSFAF

-428 EGKVVYTYA
+428 EGNVVYTYA
-437 VLSNDLSNIIPVRV
+437 VLSNDLSNIIPVKV
-451 AISNATGIHGVTSSE
+451 TISNATGIHGVTSSE

>member
-29 NFGGATTST
+29 NFGEATTST
-38 NRISLDRNEDGTLN
+38 NTITLDHNEDGTLK

-67 VKVDNI
+67 VQVDNI
-73 SERQTAS
+73 SKSQTAAG
-80 DRSVFYK
+80 RSVFYK
-87 NGTVSVSLYGSP
+87 KGTVTVSLNGSP
-99 IDLPLEVAGYELGGR
+99 IELPLEVAGYYDLGDR

-119 FINFGGS
+119 FINLFGQV
-126 TIDCTFGQG
+126 IDCTFGQG

-144 NYETGENAEVKYPF
+144 NYEIGENAEVKYPF
-158 HIEPYNWHGFES
+158 HVEPYNWHGFES

-209 SVAIANG
+209 LAIANG

-291 TYYQEPCDNDKEY
+291 TYYQEPCNTEY

-309 VARNNKIVTN
+309 VARNSKIVTN

-333 SYKQNG
+333 SYKENG

-359 VDSLYVDDIQ
+359 ADSLYVDDIQ

-374 EVKSISFKGN
+374 GVKSISFKGK
-384 TQKITDQSNVAVTFA
+384 TQEITDQSNVAVTFA
-399 GSDEKVSF
+399 GSNEQVSF

-421 PVSESEE
+421 PVSESKE
-428 EGKVVYTYA
+428 EGNAVYTYA
-437 VLSNDLSNIIPVRV
+437 VLSNDLSNIIPVKV
-451 AISNATGIHGVTSSE
+451 TISPNATGIHGVTSSE
-466 NKTQTIYNI
+466 NKPQTIYNI

>member
-29 NFGGATTST
+29 NFGVATTST
-38 NRISLDRNEDGTLN
+38 NTISLDRNENGTLS

-59 FGELPIGD
+59 FGEMSIGD
-67 VKVDNI
+67 VQVDNI
-73 SERQTAS
+73 SESQTAAG
-80 DRSVFYK
+80 RSVFYK

-99 IDLPLEVAGYELGGR
+99 IDLPLEVAGYDLGDR

-119 FINFGGS
+119 FINLFGQV
-126 TIDCTFGQG
+126 IDCTFGQG
-135 FQFLNGGFE
+135 FQFMNGGFE
-144 NYETGENAEVKYPF
+144 NYEIDENAEVKYPF
-158 HIEPYNWHGFES
+158 HVEPYNWHGFES
-170 ADGDWASLVSGTPH
+170 ADGVLADFVSGTPH
-184 TFISDS
+184 TFISEEH
-190 IAPGSTGQH
+190 APGSTGKY
-199 SVLLTSVDMW
+199 SVMLTSVDMLL
-209 SVAIANG
+209 AIANG
-216 TLTTGRLHA
+216 TLTTGRLQA

-240 MSKGDV
+240 MSKEDV
-246 DKYKA
+246 DNYGA

-264 AVWVKFIQG
+264 AVWVKFVQG
-273 TPQEDHPYATIS
+273 TPQEAHPYATIS
-285 TVITDG
+285 TAITDG
-291 TYYQEPCDNDKEY
+291 TYYQEPCDKEY
-304 ANILG
+304 TNIFG
-309 VARNNKIVTN
+309 VARDNKIATN

-359 VDSLYVDDIQ
+359 ADSLYVDDIQ

-374 EVKSISFKGN
+374 GVKSISFNGN
-384 TQKITDQSNVAVTFA
+384 TQEITDQSNVAVTFA
-399 GSDEKVSF
+399 GSNEKVSF
-407 DDITVTTTPNSFAF
+407 DDITVTTTSNSFAF

-428 EGKVVYTYA
+428 EGNVVYTYA

-466 NKTQTIYNI
+466 NKTQTIYDI

>member
-38 NRISLDRNEDGTLN
+38 NTISLDRNEDETLN

-73 SERQTAS
+73 SENKTAS
-80 DRSVFYK
+80 GRSVFYK
-87 NGTVSVSLYGSP
+87 NGTVSVSLYGSSVE
-99 IDLPLEVAGYELGGR
+99 LPLEVAGYDLGDR

-119 FINFGGS
+119 LINFGGS

-135 FQFLNGGFE
+135 FQFQNGGFE
-144 NYETGENAEVKYPF
+144 NYEIGENAEVKYPF

-170 ADGDWASLVSGTPH
+170 ADGDLAGFVSGTPH
-184 TFISDS
+184 TFISEEH
-190 IAPGSTGQH
+190 APGSTGQH
-199 SVLLTSVDMW
+199 SVLVTSVDMW
-209 SVAIANG
+209 LAIANG

-225 GAVSADDPKNNAYLD
+225 GAVSADDSKNNAYLD
-240 MSKGDV
+240 MSKEDV

-273 TPQEDHPYATIS
+273 TPQEAHPYATIS
-285 TVITDG
+285 TAITDG
-291 TYYQEPCDNDKEY
+291 TYYQEPCDKEY
-304 ANILG
+304 TNILG

-359 VDSLYVDDIQ
+359 TDSLYVDDIQ

-384 TQKITDQSNVAVTFA
+384 TQEITDQSNVAVTFA
-399 GSDEKVSF
+399 GSNEQVSF
-407 DDITVTTTPNSFAF
+407 KDITITTTPNSFAF

-428 EGKVVYTYA
+428 DGNVVYTYA